1 MNQTQKIIKYCAIAF
16 AFLLIASILSGI
28 VAIIS
33 GVFSFLGFSGESTAK
48 LEKIE
53 LTNNIK
59 NLDLQLNMTDLVI
72 KSGKKFAI
80 ETNNRHINIEENND
94 KLIVKEEKKHFT
106 YNKNNDFIL
115 YVPTNFVF
123 GEVRIKAGA
132 GNLNV
137 RTLSTEDLYLNIGAG
152 NVSIYEVYVDNKT
165 NIEGGV
171 GKLEIKNGVLN
182 DLDLDIGIGETVI
195 NSILNGDSSIS
206 AGVGAVKLT
215 LIGTKFDYE
224 VRTKKGIGTITID
237 GKNVNNE
244 TTLGDGNSKVKIDG
258 GVGSI
263 DVKFKEEKARF
274 FVK

>member
-33 GVFSFLGFSGESTAK
+33 GVFGFFDFSGEPTAK

-59 NLDLQLNMTDLVI
+59 NLDLELNTTDLVI

-137 RTLSTEDLYLNIGAG
+137 RTLSAEDLYLNIGAG
-152 NVSIYEVYVDNKT
+152 NVSIYEAYVDNKT

-244 TTLGDGNSKVKIDG
+244 TTLGNGNSKVKIDG

-263 DVKFKEEKARF
+263 DVKFKEEKATL
-274 FVK
+274 